1 MICDCLLELYQSILL
16 DLEQEIEQEIP
27 MEELEADI
35 AQTLDNWDNAS
46 L

>member
-1 MICDCLLELYQSILL
+1 MLSIKEQSLY
-16 DLEQEIEQEIP
+16 DLEPEIEQEMP

-35 AQTLDNWDNAS
+35 AQTLDYQDNAS